1 MARGLGS
8 TAGGGVS
15 GLGSTAQGLGRRLF
29 GFGTLRDTRAMAM
42 AESNDFVSVDMERM
56 YLGGKGKAFGENSSI
71 SLISEPGFT
80 FMAANFDGIL
90 GLGFGFQ
97 EILVGNVVQVAILTY
112 LNVHQSW
119 PFKLKCAIFISNSH
133 DAVDVHDSLAAK
145 TEHGDA
151 SRKERS
157 SVQGVGQALATFA
170 QLNYKLN
177 NEVHSIMSY
186 AQESKNLQL
195 KLAKELKAPKSELK
209 EKDSRIKEIEEM
221 NAKLEAEK
229 EDTFEILEGEKACLL
244 EEFKQKKNHAIEH
257 FTFDVFNF
265 MLGFYFN
272 IFAPH
277 F

>member
-157 SVQGVGQALATFA
+157 SVQGVGQALAHRYYMV
-170 QLNYKLN
+170 Q
-177 NEVHSIMSY
+177 V
-186 AQESKNLQL
+186 
-195 KLAKELKAPKSELK
+195 KELIVGPAMSWRASGAVCTYAACSITTVGIAWEELGLNLVLPL
-209 EKDSRIKEIEEM
+209 RM
-221 NAKLEAEK
+221 AKLYM
-229 EDTFEILEGEKACLL
+229 FI
-244 EEFKQKKNHAIEH
+244 
-257 FTFDVFNF
+257 
-265 MLGFYFN
+265 FYKSVN
-272 IFAPH
+272 
-277 F
+277 

>member
-157 SVQGVGQALATFA
+157 SVQGVGQVRELIVGPTMCWRASRAVCTYAACSIVTVGIAWEELG
-170 QLNYKLN
+170 LNPVLP
-177 NEVHSIMSY
+177 
-186 AQESKNLQL
+186 LR
-195 KLAKELKAPKSELK
+195 LAKLYLFIFYKSV
-209 EKDSRIKEIEEM
+209 
-221 NAKLEAEK
+221 N
-229 EDTFEILEGEKACLL
+229 
-244 EEFKQKKNHAIEH
+244 
-257 FTFDVFNF
+257 
-265 MLGFYFN
+265 
-272 IFAPH
+272 
-277 F
+277 

>member
-97 EILVGNVVQVAILTY
+97 EILVGNVVQ
-112 LNVHQSW
+112 
-119 PFKLKCAIFISNSH
+119 